1 VDCRAPLDENLSVT
15 ETTVRRS
22 YRWTLAGG
30 RSLELGQRTLVMGI
44 LNVTPD
50 SFADGGVNFEP
61 AKAVDAALA
70 MIEAGADIIDVGGE
84 STRPGAAAVPADE
97 ELRRVIPVVRGIA
110 AAAAQVPISI
120 ETYKAEVARA
130 AIEAGAGLVN
140 DVSGLLYEPELAA
153 VVAQHRAGLVLMH
166 TRGRSSAMYEHANY
180 ADVIAEVA
188 RELRQ
193 SIDQAVAAGVSRDS
207 IVVDPGIGFAKRPE
221 HSYAVLTAANHPAFL
236 ALERPILSGPSR
248 KSFLRAAL
256 GEETPPAERVWGTAA
271 AVTAAVLTGSH
282 IVRVHDVKEMVQV
295 VRVADKIRSLQWSPS
310 SP

>member
-1 VDCRAPLDENLSVT
+1 
-15 ETTVRRS
+15 
-22 YRWTLAGG
+22 
-30 RSLELGQRTLVMGI
+30 MGI

-50 SFADGGVNFEP
+50 SFADGGRMDEWE
-61 AKAVDAALA
+61 AVDAAMG
-70 MIEAGADIIDVGGE
+70 MIEDGADIIDVGGE
-84 STRPGAAAVPADE
+84 STRPGAFAVRTDE
-97 ELRRVIPVVRGIA
+97 ELRRVIPVIQGIVRQTRGGEK
-110 AAAAQVPISI
+110 PIVISVD
-120 ETYKAEVARA
+120 TYKAEVARA
-130 AIEAGAGLVN
+130 AIEAGASIVN
-140 DVSGLLYEPELAA
+140 DVSGLQYEPGLAA
-153 VVAQHRAGLVLMH
+153 VVAEQRAGLVLMH

-188 RELRQ
+188 RELQQ
-193 SIDQAVAAGVSRDS
+193 SIDQAVAAGVSPES

-236 ALERPILSGPSR
+236 ALDRPVLSGPSR

-256 GEETPPAERVWGTAA
+256 GDVPPADRVWGTAA

>member
-1 VDCRAPLDENLSVT
+1 
-15 ETTVRRS
+15 VRD
-22 YRWTLAGG
+22 YRWSIAGG
-30 RSLELGQRTLVMGI
+30 RSLELGPRTLVMGI

-50 SFADGGVNFEP
+50 SFADGGVHLDP
-61 AKAVDAALA
+61 AIAVDAALA

-84 STRPGAAAVPADE
+84 STRPGAAAVSADE
-97 ELRRVIPVVRGIA
+97 ELRRVIPVIRGIA
-110 AAAAQVPISI
+110 AAQTAAPISVD
-120 ETYKAEVARA
+120 TYKAEVARA
-130 AIEAGAGLVN
+130 AIDAGASIVN

-153 VVAQHRAGLVLMH
+153 VVAERRAGLVLMH

-188 RELRQ
+188 GELQQ
-193 SIDQAVAAGVSRDS
+193 SIDRAVAAGVSRDS

-221 HSYAVLTAANHPAFL
+221 QSYAVLTAAHHPAFV
-236 ALERPILSGPSR
+236 ALDRPVLSGPSR

-256 GEETPPAERVWGTAA
+256 GDLPPAERVWGTAA

-282 IVRVHDVKEMVQV
+282 IIRVHDVNEMVQV
-295 VRVADKIRSLQWSPS
+295 VRVADKIRSLQWSRS